1 MTNLFVIVSPIHG
14 RTATVTV
21 RRQTMKPFVEGKKIV
36 AYRLQTSP
44 GVAPPGMADVWHG
57 ILLESLVI
65 LLLEVD

>member
-1 MTNLFVIVSPIHG
+1 M
-14 RTATVTV
+14 TATVTD
-21 RRQTMKPFVEGKKIV
+21 RRQTMKPFVEGKKFV